1 MIMPVKL
8 KAKQR
13 EDLRSSA
20 TKKIRQAGQIPAVVY
35 GKDKDSTSVSVDS
48 MELIRTVRE
57 EGVNAIISLDIE
69 NGQTVDVMLHD
80 YQMHPI
86 KDEVMHADFY
96 MIDMTEEMDVEVPLR
111 LEGEAEGAREGGIL
125 QQPLYELQV
134 RAIPSAIPEEITVDV
149 SKLDIGDTI
158 TIADLPVE
166 DEYTFLDE
174 EDTPIAIVLPPEA
187 EEEEET
193 EAPDL
198 SIEPEVVGAE
208 DDDEEEEEE
217 A

>member
-1 MIMPVKL
+1 MPVKL

-111 LEGEAEGAREGGIL
+111 LEGEAEGTREGGIL

-174 EDTPIAIVLPPEA
+174 EDTAIAIVLPPEA

>member
-174 EDTPIAIVLPPEA
+174 EDTAIAIVLPPEA

>member
-48 MELIRTVRE
+48 MDLIRTVRE

-134 RAIPSAIPEEITVDV
+134 RAIPRGMTEAITVSV
-149 SKLDIGDTI
+149 TN
-158 TIADLPVE
+158 IA
-166 DEYTFLDE
+166 
-174 EDTPIAIVLPPEA
+174 
-187 EEEEET
+187 
-193 EAPDL
+193 
-198 SIEPEVVGAE
+198 VGYNI
-208 DDDEEEEEE
+208 
-217 A
+217 